1 MWKDDYDG
9 SWKKGTRIEKY
20 SSLPD
25 FGIPVGQFARAVLY
39 KNEDGSRTLELL
51 LRKNGWP
58 KTRVPCP
65 RGLAA
70 DFLRRARAEAR
81 ILRAERRE
89 AKRLE
94 VERPKTKTSEP
105 DIWYPGCHEHGSNQ
119 GLNSYYSDEMVAIYK
134 FRRR

>member
-1 MWKDDYDG
+1 MWKDSYDG
-9 SWKKGTRIEKY
+9 KWKKGTRIEKY
-20 SSLPD
+20 SSLPP

-65 RGLAA
+65 RALAA

-94 VERPKTKTSEP
+94 VERLKTSEP
-105 DIWYPGCHEHGSNQ
+105 DIWYPGCHEHGSGSYYGNA
-119 GLNSYYSDEMVAIYK
+119 YYSDEMVEIYK
-134 FRRR
+134 SRGRR

>member
-1 MWKDDYDG
+1 MWKDSYDG

-65 RGLAA
+65 RALAA

-81 ILRAERRE
+81 ILRAE
-89 AKRLE
+89 KRLDKNFGA
-94 VERPKTKTSEP
+94 ERRPRSESES
-105 DIWYPGCHEHGSNQ
+105 DISYPGCHEHGTDRD
-119 GLNSYYSDEMVAIYK
+119 LNPYYSDEMVEIYK